1 MVQKNAADGLISN
14 QGAGECTCNEGHHT
28 ATAINTGIIKCLV
41 FAIVLILILIG
52 VLIYVLVST
61 IQFNESSKNNI
72 LAWMWDNPIYQL
84 LSTWTE
90 PEALHE

>member
-1 MVQKNAADGLISN
+1 MAQKNAADGLSSN

-28 ATAINTGIIKCLV
+28 ATAINTRIIKCL
-41 FAIVLILILIG
+41 AIAIILILILLLIV

-72 LAWMWDNPIYQL
+72 LA
-84 LSTWTE
+84 
-90 PEALHE
+90 